1 MYKKL
6 LSISIVV
13 VILTLFGVPWLT
25 QVGGARSVN
34 AGTQSQRNPVQGIA
48 LAIPPFVGVAQGEAM
63 YQSTIDNYFASGV
76 AGITAYTNV
85 GKDINID
92 KLATNI
98 VFQTVEDSVPGEYV
112 IGSVV
117 PSGFKDSKTVSELM
131 QVHVFVQR
139 EGWIVAYLPPEQPTA
154 QIIDWSVFNER
165 KLGTTILEDAVSQV
179 ATASSVTPSDLG
191 YYHFSYPEA
200 TNLMFVGDVIGM
212 ANPTHDSFTVK
223 IPSGLTIYESS
234 FSHSEVGTRSY
245 GIGSCLLNDEKLSEY
260 NNQGGEWFLRS
271 GQISTSDWKANMP
284 NTIGLEAPYT
294 LDRDGIYS
302 FCGVAFV
309 YGGAE

>member
-6 LSISIVV
+6 LAISIAVV
-13 VILTLFGVPWLT
+13 GLTLFGIPWLT
-25 QVGGARSVN
+25 QVDGARRMN
-34 AGTQSQRNPVQGIA
+34 AGTQSQRNPDQGIA

-63 YQSTIDNYFASGV
+63 YQSTIDSYFGSGV

-92 KLATNI
+92 KLATNL
-98 VFQTVEDSVPGEYV
+98 VFQTVEDSAPGEYV

-117 PSGFKDSKTVSELM
+117 PSGFKDSKTVSESM

-139 EGWIVAYLPPEQPTA
+139 EGWIVAYLTPERPTA

-165 KLGTTILEDAVSQV
+165 KLDTTLLEDAILQV
-179 ATASSVTPSDLG
+179 ATAGAVTAGDLG

-200 TNLMFVGDVIGM
+200 TNLMLIGDIIGPS
-212 ANPTHDSFTVK
+212 NPTKDNFTVK

-234 FSHSEVGTRSY
+234 FSHSSVGVTQE
-245 GIGSCLLNDEKLSEY
+245 IGCSLNDEKLSVPY
-260 NNQGGEWFLRS
+260 VDARDWYIATGE
-271 GQISTSDWKANMP
+271 ISTSDWKANSP
-284 NTIGLEAPYT
+284 NTVALWAPYS
-294 LDRDGIYS
+294 LPDGSYS
-302 FCGVAFV
+302 TCGVAFV
-309 YGGAE
+309 YGGSE